1 MKPSINKNR
10 RNNGEVDRVRQ
21 WLKSKREVLKRSR
34 QNADKSSIF
43 DFLFELLLWLPELII
58 FPIRMVVWLLKGI
71 ARLIGLISDFN

>member
-1 MKPSINKNR
+1 M
-10 RNNGEVDRVRQ
+10 RQ